1 METALQ
7 NLREFTIGLYSTD
20 QICTEVFK
28 LSPPNCHHGVFKKH
42 LNTAEAHWK
51 NCIIYELMLSLW
63 VHYLCR
69 FDTTVLLW
77 LLI

>member
-42 LNTAEAHWK
+42 LNTAEAH
-51 NCIIYELMLSLW
+51 
-63 VHYLCR
+63 
-69 FDTTVLLW
+69 
-77 LLI
+77 